1 MQEEKNMDN
10 TQEQQVESQTA
21 TEPTTQEDIFNDI
34 FGQPNTDQF
43 VAKDESEPETPVE
56 SQPSD
61 VQSVED
67 PKSDNDSYKYWQSQA
82 DKRAAEVDLLKSQ
95 VTELMK
101 AQTSTPAEQPKE
113 EIVQIERPVKPRKPA
128 DYDHSEALA
137 DPESD
142 SGKYLVKQ
150 EQYMDNLTNYMT
162 DIEEKQTRQLQMQEA
177 QEKVAIRNQQV
188 SSQLQSDYN
197 FSPQEA
203 DQFINNMSSP
213 DSLSLDNLVKLHKLN
228 TGTLEQQAPQQVV
241 QQVTP
246 DAQMKSNFMT
256 QRQEKL
262 SIPTPI
268 GVQPG
273 ANVQSSKSVED
284 KMMDSMIGNFKKKN
298 PFGN

>member
-34 FGQPNTDQF
+34 FGQANTDQF
-43 VAKDESEPETPVE
+43 VAKAESEPETPVE

-67 PKSDNDSYKYWQSQA
+67 PKSDTDSYKYWQSQA

>member
-1 MQEEKNMDN
+1 MQNEEKKMDN
-10 TQEQQVESQTA
+10 VDEQQVESQTA
-21 TEPTTQEDIFNDI
+21 TEPTSQEDIFAEV
-34 FGQPNTDQF
+34 FGQPQSEQF
-43 VAKDESEPETPVE
+43 VANAEQPEIVEE
-56 SQPSD
+56 SQPSE
-61 VQSVED
+61 VQETND
-67 PKSDNDSYKYWQSQA
+67 PKSDDSQYQYWQSQA

-101 AQTSTPAEQPKE
+101 TQTSTPAEQPKE
-113 EIVQIERPVKPRKPA
+113 ETPSLERPVKPRKPA
-128 DYDHSEALA
+128 GYDHSEALA
-137 DPESD
+137 DPDSD
-142 SGKYLVKQ
+142 SGKYLSKQ
-150 EQYMDNLTNYMT
+150 EQYMENLTNYMT
-162 DIEEKQTRQLQMQEA
+162 DIEEKQTRQLQLQEA
-177 QEKVAIRNQQV
+177 EQRVAVRNQQV
-188 SSQLQSDYN
+188 SSQLQSDYG

-213 DSLSLDNLVKLHKLN
+213 DSLSLDNLVRLHKLN

-246 DAQMKSNFMT
+246 EAQLKSNIMT

-284 KMMDSMIGNFKKKN
+284 KMMDSMIGNYKKKN

>member
-43 VAKDESEPETPVE
+43 VAKAELEPETPVE
-56 SQPSD
+56 SEPSD

-67 PKSDNDSYKYWQSQA
+67 PKSDVDSYKYWQSQA

-101 AQTSTPAEQPKE
+101 AQTSTPAEEPKE
-113 EIVQIERPVKPRKPA
+113 ETPSIERPVKPRKPA

-137 DPESD
+137 DPESA
-142 SGKYLVKQ
+142 SGKYLGKQ
-150 EQYMDNLTNYMT
+150 EQYLDNLATYMET
-162 DIEEKQTRQLQMQEA
+162 VEVQRSNAMQKQMEEQQVQL
-177 QEKVAIRNQQV
+177 RNQKLV
-188 SSQLQSDYN
+188 NDLQTHYGYDG
-197 FSPQEA
+197 QQAA
-203 DQFINNMSSP
+203 DFIDKMSKP
-213 DSLSLDNLVKLHKLN
+213 DSLSLDNLVKLHKLGQGN
-228 TGTLEQQAPQQVV
+228 TSTQLS
-241 QQVTP
+241 QVTP
-246 DAQMKSNFMT
+246 EAKQKQLTMS

-284 KMMDSMIGNFKKKN
+284 QMMDSMIGNYRKKN

>member
-34 FGQPNTDQF
+34 FGQANTDQF
-43 VAKDESEPETPVE
+43 VAKAESEPETPVE

-67 PKSDNDSYKYWQSQA
+67 PKSDTDSYKYWQSQA

-101 AQTSTPAEQPKE
+101 AQTSTPAEEPKE

-162 DIEEKQTRQLQMQEA
+162 SIEEKQTRQLQMQEA

>member
-1 MQEEKNMDN
+1 
-10 TQEQQVESQTA
+10 
-21 TEPTTQEDIFNDI
+21 
-34 FGQPNTDQF
+34 
-43 VAKDESEPETPVE
+43 
-56 SQPSD
+56 
-61 VQSVED
+61 
-67 PKSDNDSYKYWQSQA
+67 
-82 DKRAAEVDLLKSQ
+82 
-95 VTELMK
+95 MK

-162 DIEEKQTRQLQMQEA
+162 NIEEKQTRQLQMQEA

>member
-43 VAKDESEPETPVE
+43 VAKAELEPETPVE
-56 SQPSD
+56 SEPSD

-67 PKSDNDSYKYWQSQA
+67 PKSDVDSYKYWQSQA

-101 AQTSTPAEQPKE
+101 AQTSTPAEEPKE
-113 EIVQIERPVKPRKPA
+113 ETPSIERPVKPRKPA

-137 DPESD
+137 DPESA
-142 SGKYLVKQ
+142 SGKYLGKQ
-150 EQYMDNLTNYMT
+150 EQYLDNLATYMET
-162 DIEEKQTRQLQMQEA
+162 VEVQRSNAMQKQMEEQQVQL
-177 QEKVAIRNQQV
+177 RNQKLV
-188 SSQLQSDYN
+188 NDLQTHYGYDG
-197 FSPQEA
+197 QQAA
-203 DQFINNMSSP
+203 DFIDKMSKP
-213 DSLSLDNLVKLHKLN
+213 DSLSLDNLVKLHKLGQGN
-228 TGTLEQQAPQQVV
+228 TSTQLS
-241 QQVTP
+241 QVTP
-246 DAQMKSNFMT
+246 EAKQKQLTMS

-284 KMMDSMIGNFKKKN
+284 KMMDSMIGNYKKKN

>member
-34 FGQPNTDQF
+34 FGQANTDQF
-43 VAKDESEPETPVE
+43 VAKAESEPETPVE

-67 PKSDNDSYKYWQSQA
+67 PKSDTDSYKYWQSQA

-101 AQTSTPAEQPKE
+101 TQTSTPAEPAKE
-113 EIVQIERPVKPRKPA
+113 ETPLIERPVKPRKPA

-137 DPESD
+137 DPESA
-142 SGKYLVKQ
+142 SGKYLGKQ
-150 EQYMDNLTNYMT
+150 EQYMDNLASYMET
-162 DIEEKQTRQLQMQEA
+162 VEVSRSNAMQKQMEEQQVQM
-177 QEKVAIRNQQV
+177 RNQKLV
-188 SSQLQSDYN
+188 TDLQTHYGYDG
-197 FSPQEA
+197 QQAA
-203 DQFINNMSSP
+203 DFIDKMSKP
-213 DSLSLDNLVKLHKLN
+213 DSLSLDNLVKLHKLSQG
-228 TGTLEQQAPQQVV
+228 GTSQLN
-241 QQVTP
+241 QVTP
-246 DAQMKSNFMT
+246 EAQQKQQLMQT
-256 QRQEKL
+256 RQEKL

-284 KMMDSMIGNFKKKN
+284 QMMDSMIGNFKKKN